1 MFVLKFLIGIVVLI
15 TISLN
20 FFRMA
25 RVDGVSSNNKLFNI
39 LVFLLILVFLFQ
51 VGLNFS
57 MHKSVMYKMGYPGEP
72 GIRGQTG
79 DKGDD
84 GKCVADCGRKVC
96 GTVLERDA
104 HNALTYNIKKLNKVE
119 GAELKKTLVKCAK
132 KATIEKTANN
142 TVIKLPK
149 VDLDVCKK
157 KKKSNQTQSTSD
169 ERVDDKCISIEKVS
183 DAVFGSKDLEVRY
196 RIKNRLFLNKLKL
209 ICNSKQYLSTLE
221 KEHENKPTEKKLIE
235 YLSSIVIKWVEL
247 ISNFK
252 FSIIIDGEETKTI
265 YIGLI
270 FLMSPDAEFDII
282 ETKQIDENNTLESPL
297 REIEKYDIWNWGE
310 TTSES
315 PLIVTTCLANQTP
328 PLAIQQRL
336 KTIYTN
342 NYEVI
347 FDSRKAYPKDVW
359 DTTNCPYGQMGK
371 DNTNPENVKVCI
383 KKTERRTINN
393 RKCDQG
399 YDFKDYVNSSNLKWW
414 KCAEKCP
421 GGKYLSDNSCNC
433 ACEKTE
439 QENIIKKELAW
450 KKTEY
455 RRKTE
460 ITFLHPQKYTDKHNN
475 TFYPL
480 GSVWTS
486 LKPNKDGKYGK
497 QTILVRG
504 DILPPVDYIKIWTS
518 SERMDDKKPIFN
530 NTNDITIWRPIAPKG
545 YVAFGDV
552 IKTGT
557 DKPSVEINDT
567 DVVCVAESCVS
578 QLPLGTEIWNTNDI
592 GRVDYKTEENYRVY
606 NNLDL
611 GIEVQEQ
618 NINQVER
625 EFNPYAN
632 DTNKRDKDDDLS
644 YPNKI

>member
-1 MFVLKFLIGIVVLI
+1 MIGIVVFI

-20 FFRMA
+20 FFRLIS
-25 RVDGVSSNNKLFNI
+25 VDGVSPNNKLFNV

-51 VGLNFS
+51 FGLNFTMHRTI
-57 MHKSVMYKMGYPGEP
+57 MHKLGYPGEP

-79 DKGDD
+79 NKGDT
-84 GKCVADCGRKVC
+84 GTCVADCGRKVC

-104 HNALTYNIKKLNKVE
+104 HNALTYNIKKLNNIE

-132 KATIEKTANN
+132 QPTTETTSNNITIE
-142 TVIKLPK
+142 LPK

-157 KKKSNQTQSTSD
+157 KTKASNQSQSTSD

-183 DAVFGSKDLEVRY
+183 DSIFGSVDLEVRY

-209 ICNSKQYLSTLE
+209 ICSSKQYLSTLE

-252 FSIIIDGEETKTI
+252 FSIKLDGEKIKTI
-265 YIGLI
+265 HIGLI

-282 ETKQIDENNTLESPL
+282 ETKQIDDTNVLESPL
-297 REIEKYDIWNWGE
+297 REIEKYDIWHWGE
-310 TTSES
+310 TTTES

-342 NYEVI
+342 NYDVI

-371 DNTNPENVKVCI
+371 DNTNPENVKICI
-383 KKTERRTINN
+383 K
-393 RKCDQG
+393 
-399 YDFKDYVNSSNLKWW
+399 
-414 KCAEKCP
+414 
-421 GGKYLSDNSCNC
+421 
-433 ACEKTE
+433 KTE

-450 KKTEY
+450 KETEY

-475 TFYPL
+475 TFYPI

-486 LKPNKDGKYGK
+486 LNPNKDGKYGK

-530 NTNDITIWRPIAPKG
+530 NTNDITIWRPIPPKG

-552 IKTGT
+552 IKTGS
-557 DKPSVEINDT
+557 DKPSVEIKDT
-567 DVVCVAESCVS
+567 SVVCVAESCVS

-611 GIEVQEQ
+611 GIEIQEQ
-618 NINQVER
+618 NKEQIKT

-632 DTNKRDKDDDLS
+632 DTMKRDKDDDLS
-644 YPNKI
+644 YPNNL